1 MCYENRTLRI
11 LLGFHAN
18 CFGCCNP
25 AVDYEDVIMR
35 LSIQMNITLNE
46 NTDMMFIR
54 INIKHNIMI
63 TFTNTSCY
71 IFNYKEL
78 KFRLW

>member
-35 LSIQMNITLNE
+35 LSIKMNMTSNK
-46 NTDMMFIR
+46 NTDLMFIR
-54 INIKHNIMI
+54 INSKHNIMI
-63 TFTNTSCY
+63 TSSFY
-71 IFNYKEL
+71 IFNQKEL
-78 KFRLW
+78 KFRL